1 MNRRRFFHGAV
12 LGIYYMNHLFD
23 DLVVDRV
30 LVLYFYRALM
40 IDMLLVGVTRRLFGL
55 HINL

>member
-1 MNRRRFFHGAV
+1 
-12 LGIYYMNHLFD
+12 MNHLFD